1 MRRTA
6 MPCSKIGPMLIL
18 LAVCCAHAQT
28 AGALAATHPSNGVLE
43 LSARPVPEERPR
55 PESER
60 HSVYGPWTGTVV
72 ITFRNVSRGVVRL
85 DEVSAEW
92 EFDTEVLD
100 SNGQEVARTGYGK
113 RLPSGP
119 GRQLTGRAS
128 VQQIKL
134 APLEETT
141 FRMNISRV
149 YQVEPGHAYKVT
161 LRRLWGLPKVDE
173 AGKPLQQPEISCS
186 FQVPDVGILR

>member
-1 MRRTA
+1 
-6 MPCSKIGPMLIL
+6 MLI

-28 AGALAATHPSNGVLE
+28 TGAPVATHPSNGVLE

-60 HSVYGPWTGTVV
+60 HNVYGPWTGTVV
-72 ITFRNVSRGVVRL
+72 VTIRNISRSVIPL
-85 DEVSAEW
+85 LEVNAEW
-92 EFDTEVLD
+92 EFDIEVLD
-100 SNGQEVARTGYGK
+100 QAGSAVPRTERGK

-119 GRQLTGRAS
+119 VRKLTGMAS
-128 VQQIKL
+128 IQQVKL
-134 APLEETT
+134 VPLEETT
-141 FRMNISRV
+141 FKMDISKV
-149 YQVEPGHAYKVT
+149 YQVEPGHAYRVT

-186 FQVPDVGILR
+186 FEVPEVGILR